1 MSMFFD
7 GMQRMLNLRGYV
19 FLLGTFILASVLR
32 LFLLVSVFVSLF
44 SISTWFMQFH
54 ILRLH

>member
-19 FLLGTFILASVLR
+19 FLLGTFILVSVLR

-44 SISTWFMQFH
+44 SISTWFMQFL